1 MVSEE
6 ELKGLLKRHR
16 WTLRDNIRSG
26 DQKVYTA
33 AQRQGKRTVTRYIG
47 TANRLKNM
55 TEEDVLAKLN
65 KPFQAEEVLKRIG
78 K

>member
-1 MVSEE
+1 MTEE
-6 ELKGLLKRHR
+6 ELKGLLQQHR
-16 WTLRDNIRSG
+16 WTMRDDMRTTG
-26 DQKVYTA
+26 KQKIYSA

-65 KPFQAEEVLKRIG
+65 KPSQAEDSK
-78 K
+78 